1 MTRELNEQWVEVI
14 DGKRHMLKAVPP
26 LSIYDGKSING
37 RTCHGCSF
45 VDEWDDDCTLKN
57 PPCRISEHKAGPFII
72 KDLGILNEDGC
83 LPSPWGGYPK
93 IIHEVDQNRT
103 ENGEDVY
110 YDNLW
115 CVEIHEPV
123 LVCTDEYPT
132 KQQAIAAW
140 NRRLV

>member
-1 MTRELNEQWVEVI
+1 MKELGEQWIEEI

-83 LPSPWGGYPK
+83 LPNCWG
-93 IIHEVDQNRT
+93 
-103 ENGEDVY
+103 
-110 YDNLW
+110 
-115 CVEIHEPV
+115 
-123 LVCTDEYPT
+123 EYPRIEERVDIHTKEHWFRCITRNNVYCATDSYKT
-132 KQQAIAAW
+132 KQEAICAW
-140 NRRLV
+140 NRRA

>member
-83 LPSPWGGYPK
+83 LP
-93 IIHEVDQNRT
+93 EERT
-103 ENGEDVY
+103 GK
-110 YDNLW
+110 
-115 CVEIHEPV
+115 
-123 LVCTDEYPT
+123 YPT
-132 KQQAIAAW
+132 IKDRNEYEGWLLLHIWDCIVCEKIGNDDEAIEIRVSALTRQEAIDRW
-140 NRRLV
+140 NRRA